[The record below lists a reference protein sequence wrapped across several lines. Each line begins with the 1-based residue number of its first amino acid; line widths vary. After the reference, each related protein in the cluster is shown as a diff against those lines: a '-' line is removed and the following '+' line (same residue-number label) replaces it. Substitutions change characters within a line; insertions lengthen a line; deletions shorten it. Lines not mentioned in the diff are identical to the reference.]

1 MIVKLKPL
9 ILNLALHLHLP
20 KPMWPTNKKSLE
32 TSVLENG
39 LLRCVV
45 SLEYQYRI
53 HVCFV

>member
-1 MIVKLKPL
+1 MIVKFKPL
-9 ILNLALHLHLP
+9 NLNLALHLHLP